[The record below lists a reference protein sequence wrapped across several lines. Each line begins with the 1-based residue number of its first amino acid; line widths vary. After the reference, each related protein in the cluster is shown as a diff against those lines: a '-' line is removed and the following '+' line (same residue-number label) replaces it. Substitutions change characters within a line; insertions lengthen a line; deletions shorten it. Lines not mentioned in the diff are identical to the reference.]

1 MSTKTIASTEAQNN
15 FGRILNDVIQN
26 DTRYVIKR
34 HNSPQ
39 AIMLSLTDFEQLLT
53 NRNEQNKMIDIVR
66 ELVPV
71 YSLGETIPEAGLDS

>member
-1 MSTKTIASTEAQNN
+1 
-15 FGRILNDVIQN
+15 
-26 DTRYVIKR
+26 
-34 HNSPQ
+34 
-39 AIMLSLTDFEQLLT
+39 MLSLTDFEQLLT